1 MSNYLKSKLNNC
13 SLKNI
18 YLAILLPI
26 VLYSVYKNGYI
37 PYNKD
42 LCSIF
47 TMFKP
52 LILFIISIILGYI
65 FDYIYYKLFI
75 NDPNYKLRL
84 NSSYTT
90 YYSAL
95 FSLILPVNINYLLF
109 IFFLLI
115 YLLAIS
121 SFRNTKLNIL
131 AVIRLVLVLSLIFL
145 HVYSYNNLYENS
157 IVTNYTTLDV
167 FLGHSI
173 SSIGSAST
181 FIIILTYLFLLVV
194 PTYKKNIPLEIILSY
209 FIMILISS
217 FFGFS
222 IKEEIKLM
230 LINEIFFASVFVATL
245 PNYSPYTLRKELL
258 YSILIGVLGFVF
270 CKLYLHEGIY
280 ISILISNL
288 IFIIIEKLSNKK

>member
-145 HVYSYNNLYENS
+145 NVYSYNNLYENS

-167 FLGHSI
+167 FL
-173 SSIGSAST
+173 
-181 FIIILTYLFLLVV
+181 
-194 PTYKKNIPLEIILSY
+194 
-209 FIMILISS
+209 
-217 FFGFS
+217 
-222 IKEEIKLM
+222 
-230 LINEIFFASVFVATL
+230 
-245 PNYSPYTLRKELL
+245 
-258 YSILIGVLGFVF
+258 
-270 CKLYLHEGIY
+270 
-280 ISILISNL
+280 
-288 IFIIIEKLSNKK
+288 